1 MSPTIKIYSQQHLA
15 IALSGLANFFLGA
28 SSLYW
33 KALSEFSSIT
43 LVVYRITLSS
53 AMLALFLLVFR
64 RLNHFKTLTLKL
76 IITHCAAATMIAFNW
91 GAFIWSSI
99 NDHLLESGLG
109 YLLAPFISIGMGC
122 LIYHEPI
129 TPRKILSTIVALSSV
144 AFLIFLSENL
154 NHWTY
159 LLIATTWGSYTYLK
173 KTTSLDAISG
183 LFIETFFLTVILT
196 FVVWTFDFTLTRP
209 NDSSYQNL
217 SVWLAGVVSVTPLLM
232 FSFATNKIPLSLTG
246 FLQFILPL
254 TLFSIGIIFNKQA
267 IPTSSLTLLMVTAGI
282 LATLLAYDISTSTS
296 SKTRSTRDEKYL

>member
-1 MSPTIKIYSQQHLA
+1 
-15 IALSGLANFFLGA
+15 
-28 SSLYW
+28 
-33 KALSEFSSIT
+33 
-43 LVVYRITLSS
+43 
-53 AMLALFLLVFR
+53 
-64 RLNHFKTLTLKL
+64 
-76 IITHCAAATMIAFNW
+76 MIAFNW

-183 LFIETFFLTVILT
+183 LFIETFF
-196 FVVWTFDFTLTRP
+196 
-209 NDSSYQNL
+209 
-217 SVWLAGVVSVTPLLM
+217 
-232 FSFATNKIPLSLTG
+232 
-246 FLQFILPL
+246 
-254 TLFSIGIIFNKQA
+254 
-267 IPTSSLTLLMVTAGI
+267 
-282 LATLLAYDISTSTS
+282 
-296 SKTRSTRDEKYL
+296 